1 MATRK
6 DLVKKLSK
14 DLDYLQAQ
22 DVRYALDSVLGY
34 LKDGLIEGN
43 RVEVRGFG
51 SLSIREREY
60 SDKDGKYNTAY
71 YRMSKN
77 IKDILERD

>member
-22 DVRYALDSVLGY
+22 DVRYALDSVLEY

-60 SDKDGKYNTAY
+60 SDKDGKYNTVY
-71 YRMSKN
+71 YRMPKN
-77 IKDILERD
+77 IKDVLERD

>member
-60 SDKDGKYNTAY
+60 SDKDGKYNTVY

-77 IKDILERD
+77 IKDVLERD